1 MTFSQPTPALPV
13 VEVPTGTAVNPDEQT
28 PTLFAPIKIRGL
40 ELQNRFVVSPMGTW
54 SARDGHLTDFHL
66 IHIGAF
72 AFRGVPLTIVESTA
86 VAANGR
92 TSLQDSGLWQDS
104 QIEPLKRVADF
115 VHGQG
120 QKIGIQLNHAGVKA
134 GMVAPRF
141 LPKGELKVA
150 TEPDGGWP
158 DDVWGPSAIPH
169 TDAHVMPKSLTLEG
183 IEALIRSFADA
194 ARRAIKAGLGRQ
206 SSAHLNSTT
215 DVQPDFIEIH
225 GAHGYLINQFL
236 SPLTNKRTDEYGGS
250 FENRVRFLV
259 RVIEAIR
266 AVIPDSVPLSLRI
279 SAIEWMEWSDEPSW
293 DLDQSIKLAKLLP
306 GLGVDILDVS
316 SGGNHKDQRIDVHPN
331 YQLDLA
337 RTIRAALR
345 EERLDLLVAAVGF
358 IHTPQTAH
366 DVVQV
371 DKEDGVQ
378 ADLAFVGR
386 QFLKE
391 PEFVLKTA
399 QELGVEI
406 QWPYQYD
413 MIGLNTHWGRS
424 YF

>member
-1 MTFSQPTPALPV
+1 MTLSHSRPTLPAV
-13 VEVPTGTAVNPDEQT
+13 DVPTGTAINPDKEI
-28 PTLFAPIKIRGL
+28 PTLFTPIKIRGL

-66 IHIGAF
+66 MHLGAF

-92 TSLQDSGLWQDS
+92 TSPQDSGLWQDS

-141 LPKGELKVA
+141 LLKGELKVA
-150 TEPDGGWP
+150 AEPDGGWP

-169 TDAHVMPKSLTLEG
+169 TELHVVPRALTLER
-183 IEALIRSFADA
+183 IENLIQSFADA
-194 ARRAIKAGLGRQ
+194 ARRAMKAGL
-206 SSAHLNSTT
+206 
-215 DVQPDFIEIH
+215 DFIEIH

-250 FENRVRFLV
+250 FENRIRFLV
-259 RVIEAIR
+259 RVIKGIR

-279 SAIEWMEWSDEPSW
+279 SAIEWMEWSGEPSW
-293 DLDQSIKLAKLLP
+293 NLDQSIRLAKLLP

-316 SGGNHKDQRIDVHPN
+316 SGGNHKDQKIDVQPN

-337 RTIRAALR
+337 RTIRDALR
-345 EERLDLLVAAVGF
+345 KEEVNLLIAAVGF
-358 IHTPQTAH
+358 IHSPQTAH
-366 DVVQV
+366 DAVQL
-371 DKEDGVQ
+371 DKTDGVQ

-391 PEFVLKTA
+391 PEFLLKSA

-406 QWPYQYD
+406 QWPYQYG

>member
-1 MTFSQPTPALPV
+1 MTLFHSKPNQPV
-13 VEVPTGTAVNPDEQT
+13 VDVPTGTAANPDEET
-28 PTLFAPIKIRGL
+28 PTLFTPIKIRGL

-54 SARDGHLTDFHL
+54 SAQDGHLTNFHL
-66 IHIGAF
+66 MHLGSF
-72 AFRGVPLTIVESTA
+72 AFRGVPLTIAESTA

-92 TSLQDSGLWQDS
+92 TSPQDSGLWQDS
-104 QIEPLKRVADF
+104 QIQPLKRVADF

-134 GMVAPRF
+134 SMIAPRF
-141 LPKGELKVA
+141 LSKGELKVA
-150 TEPDGGWP
+150 TEQDGGWP

-169 TDAHVMPKSLTLEG
+169 TEAYVTPRSLDLEG
-183 IEALIRSFADA
+183 IEALIQSFADA
-194 ARRAIKAGLGRQ
+194 ARRAIKAGL
-206 SSAHLNSTT
+206 
-215 DVQPDFIEIH
+215 DFIEIH
-225 GAHGYLINQFL
+225 GAHGYLINQFF
-236 SPLTNKRTDEYGGS
+236 

-279 SAIEWMEWSDEPSW
+279 SAIEWMEWSGEPSW

-316 SGGNHKDQRIDVHPN
+316 SGGNYKDQKIDVHPN

-366 DVVQV
+366 GVVQL

-399 QELGVEI
+399 QELGVKI